1 MNIRKPISVAAAELL
16 VSAELIPAMNLE
28 KN

>member
-1 MNIRKPISVAAAELL
+1 MTIRKPISVAAAELL